1 MIEDHWDLFGPG
13 DVPGYLCAED
23 IPAIEILSKK
33 IKPDGTLVEI
43 GAFLGKS
50 SVEWAKHL
58 PNSILAVLQDLVP
71 HYSNVS

>member
-50 SVEWAKHL
+50 SVTK
-58 PNSILAVLQDLVP
+58 Q
-71 HYSNVS
+71 